1 MMKLSKNLRRDQR
14 GSAMIELA
22 IGLPTLIMLMFGVVT
37 GGLVFDRYMTV
48 VQLARTGASIF
59 SRGTDFSITANKNL
73 LLLGSEALGIT
84 ADAGDGVVYLTRV
97 QKATPGSTNDGRLV
111 IAERDVIG
119 DPAFHASYVGTPNSQ
134 IWPDPDEPLPN
145 GLVDDR
151 NNQPTAIATVPATL
165 NTLPLGE
172 SMFIVEVYHRA
183 SELRFGTVW
192 GESGLMAAKVKSSSC
207 LRCSS
212 AS

>member
-1 MMKLSKNLRRDQR
+1 MNPLRRLHGDTQ
-14 GSAMIELA
+14 GNAIVELA
-22 IGLPTLIMLMFGVVT
+22 IGLPILIMLMFGVVT

-48 VQLARTGASIF
+48 VQLARTGASVF

-84 ADAGDGVVYLTRV
+84 GNAGNGVIYLSRI
-97 QKATPGSTNDGRLV
+97 QMATPGSVNDGRLV
-111 IAERDVIG
+111 IAERHVIG
-119 DPAFHASYVGTPNSQ
+119 DPAFHASYVGTPDAQ

-151 NNQPTAIATVPATL
+151 NNQPTAVATVPATL

-172 SMFIVEVYHRA
+172 SMFIVEVYHRS
-183 SELRFGTVW
+183 SELRFGNVW
-192 GESGLMAAKVKSSSC
+192 GASSMMASKVYF
-207 LRCSS
+207 
-212 AS
+212 